1 MRLESIR
8 IANFRNHILLEFEP
22 GPSITVIHGRNGTGK
37 TSILEAVHYCSLT
50 RGFSGSTDRDCLT
63 FGSSYFSIRGSF
75 ISDRT
80 SKTEIR
86 ITYST
91 EDEKRVF
98 VNDQEIDSFSRHVGA
113 IPCVTF
119 TPCELSIVSGP
130 PSERRRF
137 IDSAI
142 CQHDRKYLA
151 DMMQYRRVLQQ
162 RNALLSTG
170 IDSPSTMAAFD
181 IWTDQLAALAATILV
196 SRIEFIRKFE
206 ALFRKIYSWFPGDTE
221 PQMVY
226 QSSYGKFEHELGCDG
241 LIDIFRS
248 RYQNLKS
255 QEIQRRQTLAGPHR
269 DDLLLLSD
277 GHETRR
283 FASQGEQRSYLIA
296 MKMALRSYLYE
307 ETGEHP
313 IILFDDLFSE
323 LDPVVEEK
331 IIDSLSSF
339 GQVLITSTVKINGS
353 GIVHYPIKKDLENR
367 E

>member
-1 MRLESIR
+1 LRLESIR

-22 GPSITVIHGRNGTGK
+22 GPSITVVHGRNGTGK

-50 RGFSGSTDRDCLT
+50 RGFSGSTDRDCLA
-63 FGSSYFSIRGSF
+63 FGSDHFSIRGSF
-75 ISDRT
+75 LSDR
-80 SKTEIR
+80 SHKTEVR
-86 ITYST
+86 IAYST
-91 EDEKRVF
+91 DNEKRIF
-98 VNDQEIDSFSRHVGA
+98 VNEQEMDSFSRHIGA

-170 IDSPSTMAAFD
+170 IDTPSNMAAFD
-181 IWTDQLAALAATILV
+181 IWTDQLSVLAATIFV
-196 SRIEFIRKFE
+196 SRIGFLRKFK
-206 ALFRKIYSWFPGDTE
+206 ALFRQIYSWFPGNIE
-221 PQMVY
+221 PEMVY
-226 QSSYGKFEHELGCDG
+226 QSSYGKLDHESGYDELT
-241 LIDIFRS
+241 DIFRS
-248 RYQNLKS
+248 RYQNLKA

-269 DDLLLLSD
+269 DDLLLLAG
-277 GHETRR
+277 GHETRK

-323 LDPVVEEK
+323 LDPVVEER
-331 IIDSLSSF
+331 IIDSLMSF
-339 GQVLITSTVKINGS
+339 GQVLITSTVRINGS
-353 GIVHYPIKKDLENR
+353 GIVHYPIQREQENH